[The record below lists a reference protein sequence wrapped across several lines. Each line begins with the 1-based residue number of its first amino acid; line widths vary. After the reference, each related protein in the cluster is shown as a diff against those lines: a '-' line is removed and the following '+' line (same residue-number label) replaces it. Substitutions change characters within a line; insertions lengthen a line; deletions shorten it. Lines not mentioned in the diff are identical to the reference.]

1 MHLSLFRRFKDAPF
15 SAEDSRL
22 LASMWPHLRLAA
34 QTHWALR
41 GVRLTAI
48 QESLNTLPF
57 PTWVIRE
64 DRWIEF
70 ANIAANDLMG
80 RGAWVRQTGGRL
92 SRLGHLGLDSITT
105 LLRRA
110 AFGQKLAAFP
120 VKSEGQLRAGT
131 LRLVPIREAPQYQS
145 VWPRASLLIMLEVP
159 DEDKEQLW
167 IDHLTEYHRLTP
179 TQRMVLEHLKSGLSV
194 QDIAEYHGIRQGTVR
209 SHVHALLEKTGLERQ
224 IDLVRLALGVRTL
237 KK

>member
-15 SAEDSRL
+15 SVEDRARL
-22 LASMWPHLRLAA
+22 NSMWPHLRLAA

-41 GVRLTAI
+41 GVRLTAV
-48 QESLNTLPF
+48 QESLNALPF

-64 DRWIEF
+64 NRWIDF

-80 RGAWVRQTGGRL
+80 RGTWVRQTGGYL
-92 SRLGHLGLDSITT
+92 SRLGRFSLDSIAM

-110 AFGQKLAAFP
+110 ALGQKLEAFP
-120 VKSEGQLRAGT
+120 VQSEGQLRAGL

-145 VWPRASLLIMLEVP
+145 VWPRASLLIMMEVP
-159 DEDKEQLW
+159 DESKERLW
-167 IDHLTEYHRLTP
+167 IEHLTEYHRLTP
-179 TQRMVLEHLKSGLSV
+179 AQRMVLEHLKSGLSV